1 MTSKPKISVVICAYN
16 AASCIQGIFDSLKNQ
31 TFTDFEIVVANDG
44 STDNTADIGKAAGAR
59 VIDMEH
65 RGLSAARNVGIN
77 NSKADI
83 VAIIDADCHAS
94 QNWLEEI
101 HKEIESGETV
111 VTGSTQIPKSTF
123 LGDCIS
129 GLGYPGGGHLGFESM
144 WPVDKDGYTSHL
156 AGGNCAFRKAPIQ
169 ALGAF
174 NEKLTITGDDVYL
187 SMKILES
194 GLKIKYDPQMIMTHN
209 PRNDLVSFLRW
220 HYSRGKG
227 SYFFKKHVG
236 PLTPFYKLRLW
247 STKNMLRKYWKSPKI
262 VVMVPLLGLSFFT
275 QKAGYLVQAMHK

>member
-1 MTSKPKISVVICAYN
+1 
-16 AASCIQGIFDSLKNQ
+16 
-31 TFTDFEIVVANDG
+31 
-44 STDNTADIGKAAGAR
+44 
-59 VIDMEH
+59 
-65 RGLSAARNVGIN
+65 
-77 NSKADI
+77 
-83 VAIIDADCHAS
+83 
-94 QNWLEEI
+94 
-101 HKEIESGETV
+101 
-111 VTGSTQIPKSTF
+111 
-123 LGDCIS
+123 
-129 GLGYPGGGHLGFESM
+129 M

>member
-94 QNWLEEI
+94 
-101 HKEIESGETV
+101 
-111 VTGSTQIPKSTF
+111 
-123 LGDCIS
+123 
-129 GLGYPGGGHLGFESM
+129 
-144 WPVDKDGYTSHL
+144 
-156 AGGNCAFRKAPIQ
+156 
-169 ALGAF
+169 
-174 NEKLTITGDDVYL
+174 
-187 SMKILES
+187 
-194 GLKIKYDPQMIMTHN
+194 
-209 PRNDLVSFLRW
+209 
-220 HYSRGKG
+220 
-227 SYFFKKHVG
+227 
-236 PLTPFYKLRLW
+236 
-247 STKNMLRKYWKSPKI
+247 
-262 VVMVPLLGLSFFT
+262 
-275 QKAGYLVQAMHK
+275 